1 MSRCGQEVGSAGLQE
16 KFVPPSGTSA
26 CTVVQQYETVVSVRE
41 RLLRRVVTHQK
52 ALSQV
57 KLRPKREGSVGGRGH
72 TLADRCLVLVL
83 LAHWDDPAPCL
94 EIIQQRLGLK

>member
-57 KLRPKREGSVGGRGH
+57 KLRPKREGSVGGGGTRLLIAALSWCCLH
-72 TLADRCLVLVL
+72 TGTILPPAWKLFNKG
-83 LAHWDDPAPCL
+83 WD
-94 EIIQQRLGLK
+94 